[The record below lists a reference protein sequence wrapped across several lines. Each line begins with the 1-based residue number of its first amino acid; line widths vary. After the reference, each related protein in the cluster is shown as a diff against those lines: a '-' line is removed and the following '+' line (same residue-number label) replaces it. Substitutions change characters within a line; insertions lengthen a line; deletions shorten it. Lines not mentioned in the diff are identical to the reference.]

1 MNGQAGLCVGPCSNA
16 GSAGDLGQPLNGSEL
31 PPPGFL
37 AIRGGLVKAR
47 NDSSQVRRDQVAAP
61 TCASREEAVV
71 MVAAREAVN
80 GNALILVVERDPHVR
95 TLETATTA
103 SGIAVE

>member
-1 MNGQAGLCVGPCSNA
+1 M
-16 GSAGDLGQPLNGSEL
+16 
-31 PPPGFL
+31 
-37 AIRGGLVKAR
+37 AR

-61 TCASREEAVV
+61 TCASREEAV

-80 GNALILVVERDPHVR
+80 GNALILVVERDPHVS